1 MKLFPRLVL
10 VFLSA
15 LIWVPAQSQLWERYH
30 APGTEWWVTDATGD
44 SVDLLSDMSPG
55 QILLAMPSPQA
66 YTPLDQLGRI
76 EQVLDVIGP
85 GGTQEL
91 SMVLLETSGYD
102 LTLGGWGASTSIPV
116 FSSDNATLSSP
127 PQSVGNGPSLWGWHT
142 SIQALDNGGFIEV
155 WHNWRYNPEG
165 VGPAG
170 VGPDGWWGVPLFGL
184 LNMSGGFY
192 DPDSGDAS
200 SLTLDAGFPD
210 FDARWCEITGC
221 EVESFESYS
230 IGSKVAEEN
239 PTKWITWNGL
249 SGTSQDGV
257 VVSDPM
263 DPENL
268 VMEIRSDSINT
279 DVALANPFM
288 DVFDEYEIEF
298 DLFRKD
304 MKGAAFGGGLGQYG
318 SPASL
323 APDIPYSDYI
333 SPIALQES
341 GEASTFYYQSRG
353 LNYDVVPEVWH
364 HVRVNFFPER
374 VAIEINGDLV
384 WAHEGNWGF
393 SPKLSAVYFWA
404 RPDVDTD
411 FLVDNIHIKPVFRRT
426 TEDVSMGCNNP
437 NACNYN
443 FSPTAAATGCSFPQ
457 PGTTCDGGC
466 VVDNDGDGVCDDVV
480 GCMDPDHPLFD
491 AAATIDGG
499 CCAVYQ
505 SVGSNFDA
513 TYPQMR
519 PLKQSK
525 WVYSRVV
532 VTDSSESVV
541 WYDSNWPGNELFDY
555 EDDDTYLFHGV
566 DEVDLLNDESWGTM
580 VYDNNYVSNFVTD
593 GAPTP
598 EFGVYSDVG
607 FQLESFVVD
616 DSQLENGDYLC
627 LDPVRRFSPDVE
639 VDPNDFFFRETFFGF
654 SDALGFGSTCYLIR
668 TLNDSLLV
676 VKSPVGT
683 EGAYALLSFE
693 AQPHDFPFCSL
704 GCTDP
709 NACNFQA
716 GASYDDGSCS
726 YFCESG
732 CTDSEAQNFN
742 PNAIV
747 DNGSCSYLCGFTNG
761 VVAENAIQN
770 ALEPGLLLTE
780 ASLPLGVDTSAY
792 NLLVVPPNY
801 TNSAGSAFPIASFTL
816 SGVSGL
822 PPGLALVDSPL
833 NVSVSGSACLALSG
847 TPTELGDYEVV
858 FSGEL
863 VVLFG
868 VLEQSFGTF
877 DYSWT
882 VTVEEGV
889 GAIWG
894 CTYPDAIN
902 FVSYATDDD
911 GSCEFGP
918 TPEPCPAD
926 LDNNGQV
933 GTPDLLSF
941 LSYFGALCE

>member
-15 LIWVPAQSQLWERYH
+15 LIWVQAQSQLWERYH
-30 APGTEWWVTDATGD
+30 APETEWWVTDATGD

-55 QILLAMPSPQA
+55 QILLAMPSPEA

-155 WHNWRYNPEG
+155 WHNWRYSPEG
-165 VGPAG
+165 AGPNG

-192 DPDSGDAS
+192 DPDSGDPS
-200 SLTLDAGFPD
+200 SLTLDAGFPG
-210 FDARWCEITGC
+210 FDERWCEIIGC

-249 SGTSQDGV
+249 SGTSQDGT
-257 VVSDPM
+257 VVSDPV

-279 DVALANPFM
+279 DVALANPFV

-353 LNYDVVPEVWH
+353 LNYGVVPEVWH

-384 WAHEGNWGF
+384 WAYEGNWGF

-443 FSPTAAATGCSFPQ
+443 FSPAAAATGCSFPQ

-505 SVGSNFDA
+505 SAGSNFDA

-525 WVYSRVV
+525 WVYSRIV

-541 WYDSNWPGNELFDY
+541 YFDSNWPGSELFEF
-555 EDDDTYLFHGV
+555 EDDDAYLFHGV
-566 DEVDLLNDESWGTM
+566 AEVDLLNDESWGTM

-598 EFGVYSDVG
+598 EFGVYCVVG

-639 VDPNDFFFRETFFGF
+639 VDPNDFVFREPFFGL
-654 SDALGFGSTCYLIR
+654 SDALGFDSSCYLIR

-676 VKSPVGT
+676 VKSPLGT
-683 EGAYALLSFE
+683 GYALLSFE

-747 DNGSCSYLCGFTNG
+747 DDGSCSYLCGFTNG

-770 ALEPGLLLTE
+770 ALEPELLLTE

-801 TNSAGSAFPIASFTL
+801 ANSAGSAFPIASFTL
-816 SGVSGL
+816 SDVSGL
-822 PPGLALVDSPL
+822 PPGLVLVDSPL
-833 NVSVSGSACLALSG
+833 NVSISGSACLALSG
-847 TPTELGDYEVV
+847 TPTEPGDYEVV

-889 GAIWG
+889 SAILG